1 MCGLVLMTRRT
12 LPLQQKSKIK
22 KHPSKKHFF
31 GGGGMGNFFF
41 FSFSFGIYEYIYVVY
56 IRYISFS
63 FFRGCGGP
71 FISFFL
77 FLFFFFREGGTKSL
91 WSFQQNFLI
100 PSDVPTAVENLVSSV
115 RNPKKILISCI
126 FQKIFLSLQR
136 DRSNLLDS
144 FS

>member
-1 MCGLVLMTRRT
+1 MYVWVGADDEEDLATSAKFKN
-12 LPLQQKSKIK
+12 PKSS
-22 KHPSKKHFF
+22 PSKKHFF

-91 WSFQQNFLI
+91 RSFQ
-100 PSDVPTAVENLVSSV
+100 
-115 RNPKKILISCI
+115 
-126 FQKIFLSLQR
+126 
-136 DRSNLLDS
+136 
-144 FS
+144 